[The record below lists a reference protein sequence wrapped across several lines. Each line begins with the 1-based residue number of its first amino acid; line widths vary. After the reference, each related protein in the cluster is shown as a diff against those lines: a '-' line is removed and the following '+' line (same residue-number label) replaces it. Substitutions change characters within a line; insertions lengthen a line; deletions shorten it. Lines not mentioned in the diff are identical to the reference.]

1 MMPKLSETEI
11 LDKMADAKGWER
23 LGDMLVK
30 TWRFSSFRRAMEF
43 VNLAAERMIKNDHHP
58 TLVVSYRDVRVE
70 TCTRDEGGLTDKDF
84 ALIRDLETIP
94 VDR

>member
-11 LDKMADAKGWER
+11 LDKMADVQGWER
-23 LGDMLVK
+23 HGDMLVK

-43 VNLAAERMIKNDHHP
+43 VNSAAEMMTKHDHHP
-58 TLVVSYRDVRVE
+58 SLVVSYRDVRVE
-70 TCTRDEGGLTDKDF
+70 TCTRDEGGLTEKDF
-84 ALIRDLETIP
+84 ALIGDLEKIP